1 MIYFNLVEI
10 FKNPLESQAK
20 LSEFIDELEN
30 FANLMTL
37 YVSYLLTVI
46 KTGYY
51 SLWFFHLDISYTY
64 IIYNI
69 YL

>member
-1 MIYFNLVEI
+1 MIYSDLVDI
-10 FKNPLESQAK
+10 LNPLESQAK

-46 KTGYY
+46 KTG
-51 SLWFFHLDISYTY
+51 
-64 IIYNI
+64 
-69 YL
+69 

>member
-46 KTGYY
+46 KTG
-51 SLWFFHLDISYTY
+51 
-64 IIYNI
+64 
-69 YL
+69 